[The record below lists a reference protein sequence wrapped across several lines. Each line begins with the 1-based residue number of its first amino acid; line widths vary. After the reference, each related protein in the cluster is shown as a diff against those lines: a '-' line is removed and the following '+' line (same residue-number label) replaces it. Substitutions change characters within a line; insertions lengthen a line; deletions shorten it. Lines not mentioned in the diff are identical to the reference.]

1 MAWITHWSVFNEVN
15 FYKRYLRYIYMYI
28 HIVIITLIIYTK
40 LINWYDHLPVGRHLY
55 PVRIA
60 YDLSFFQK
68 MNSIVLLDILWIVT
82 CPFNGVVQS
91 IGTYY
96 RCYQNCDLLGVPI
109 SDFNHYQSM
118 KKYRCFLYAS
128 MQDSK
133 RRRVNLTTSS
143 MVPNPRRY
151 TIQVNILKLDRAL
164 LKGVDR
170 GNFEC
175 FN

>member
-1 MAWITHWSVFNEVN
+1 MDNSLVGIQWSKFLQTILAIYLHVYSYCNN
-15 FYKRYLRYIYMYI
+15 NANYLYKIN
-28 HIVIITLIIYTK
+28 K
-40 LINWYDHLPVGRHLY
+40 LIWPSTSRETFVPSENRVWFV
-55 PVRIA
+55 V
-60 YDLSFFQK
+60 FQK
-68 MNSIVLLDILWIVT
+68 MNSLVLLDILWIVT

-96 RCYQNCDLLGVPI
+96 RCYQNCDLLGVLI

-151 TIQVNILKLDRAL
+151 TIQVHILKLDRAL
-164 LKGVDR
+164 SKGVDR